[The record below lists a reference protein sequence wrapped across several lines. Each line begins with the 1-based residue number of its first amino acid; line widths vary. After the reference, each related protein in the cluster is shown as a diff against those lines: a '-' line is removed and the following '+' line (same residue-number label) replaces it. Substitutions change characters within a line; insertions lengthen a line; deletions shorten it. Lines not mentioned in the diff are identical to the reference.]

1 MVLFIVTVEELEED
15 MDYIEEGSLL
25 VCFILNTKTCELIW
39 EWVSDCCL
47 TPYEQFFSCFMTRTS
62 TLLKI
67 TLKDA

>member
-1 MVLFIVTVEELEED
+1 

-25 VCFILNTKTCELIW
+25 VCFINTKTCELIW

-47 TPYEQFFSCFMTRTS
+47 TPYEQFFSCIMTRTS

>member
-39 EWVSDCCL
+39 E
-47 TPYEQFFSCFMTRTS
+47 
-62 TLLKI
+62 
-67 TLKDA
+67 